1 MAVVAMLDAPL
12 VVGPLVQVGR
22 KILVEFAGIGPE
34 SLVFVTVSHNSPPAW
49 SFVDR
54 SGSFTDPGTT
64 LRN

>member
-34 SLVFVTVSHNSPPAW
+34 SLVFIIISHNSPPMG

-54 SGSFTDPGTT
+54 SGSFADPETT
-64 LRN
+64 LKS